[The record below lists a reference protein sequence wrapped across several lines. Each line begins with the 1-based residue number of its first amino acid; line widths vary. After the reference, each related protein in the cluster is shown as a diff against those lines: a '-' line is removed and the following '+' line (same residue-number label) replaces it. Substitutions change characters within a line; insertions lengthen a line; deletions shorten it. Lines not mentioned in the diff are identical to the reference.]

1 MKRDSSNPCQRDPLL
16 NAKILIVY
24 GDEIIRESLTALME
38 REGFRIL
45 QASNWKMGLK
55 VVQTTPPDLML
66 IEIKMADLDGID
78 LLQKARNFNP
88 NLLIIA
94 ITPYGDSHGVVR
106 ALEAGAYSYL
116 EKPVPIRE
124 IPRVVRQALA
134 KRSLGE
140 YCW

>member
-1 MKRDSSNPCQRDPLL
+1 M
-16 NAKILIVY
+16 
-24 GDEIIRESLTALME
+24 RESLTALME

-45 QASNWKMGLK
+45 QASNWKMALK
-55 VVQTTPPDLML
+55 VVQRTPPDLMV

-94 ITPYGDSHGVVR
+94 IIPYGDSHGAVR

>member
-1 MKRDSSNPCQRDPLL
+1 MKRDSSNACQRDPLP

-24 GDEIIRESLTALME
+24 SDEIIRESLTALLK

-55 VVQTTPPDLML
+55 VVRTTRPDLML

-94 ITPYGDSHGVVR
+94 INPYGDSQGAAR

-140 YCW
+140 YYL